1 MLVPALPVPIPHP
14 QQRAFVANIESYVK
28 RICRRWRISGPDV
41 EDLVQESL
49 AEIVAS
55 VRTFQP
61 DKADFETW
69 ARGVARNVVR
79 RYLRDTKRYW
89 ERFSPS
95 QDDINDHAAPQPSP
109 ERCAQRA
116 QARSAIVNAAE
127 TAKLQ
132 HVQVVTLHVIDG
144 MSHKDIARQMK
155 ISPAN
160 SEKCYFRGLT
170 HFAKCLSGSE
180 LLSAMPPSVTGCNDG
195 TFSFT
200 ETPSRWFELSHYTG
214 QIVAGVLA
222 FLAFVPDFVPHARD
236 SRSLQEED
244 YAMYRLDKQSGVHDE
259 PDTHRGAP
267 DVKPEPASSPS
278 VPVVS
283 APTRAGDKPTYADP
297 FAPLP
302 PFKPTEHT
310 SSHRPRGR

>member
-1 MLVPALPVPIPHP
+1 MLVPPLPVPIPAP
-14 QQRAFVANIESYVK
+14 QQRTFVTNIESYVK
-28 RICRRWRISGPDV
+28 RVCRRWGITGPDV

-55 VRTFQP
+55 VRTFQA

-79 RYLRDTKRYW
+79 RYLRDAKRYW

-95 QDDINDHAAPQPSP
+95 QDDIDDHAAPQPSP

-116 QARSAIVNAAE
+116 QARCAIVNAAE
-127 TAKLQ
+127 TAKSE
-132 HVQVVTLHVIDG
+132 HMQVVTLHVIDG

-160 SEKCYFRGLT
+160 SEKRYFRGLT
-170 HFAKCLSGSE
+170 HFAECLSGSE
-180 LLSAMPPSVTGCNDG
+180 LLSAMPPSVTGCNDESI
-195 TFSFT
+195 SFT
-200 ETPSRWFELSHYTG
+200 ETPSRWFVFSHYTG

-222 FLAFVPDFVPHARD
+222 FLAFVPDSVPLARE
-236 SRSLQEED
+236 SRSLQG

-259 PDTHRGAP
+259 PDARRVTP
-267 DVKPEPASSPS
+267 DVKPQPASLPS
-278 VPVVS
+278 VRVVPK
-283 APTRAGDKPTYADP
+283 PTRGGDKPTYVLDP
-297 FAPLP
+297 APLP